1 MSRSIKKMLVQY
13 GVLTHV
19 ILPPD
24 IDALLSALEVTDDPL
39 DQGDGALTGSVRL
52 TQDLSQSPLPGF
64 DFALTIPTG
73 DDELAP
79 YKLKLDP
86 PLAPTSF
93 HFWLVLAKQDQLLF
107 AFQFVDLL
115 PGLALRGA
123 ERKAEADGT
132 VTLAAL
138 PTTDPRHKPVL
149 VSRSH
154 EAGAELGPAL
164 LISGTASEPAH
175 VRFTPDT
182 DSTRGIVA
190 FGLEPSTVLFGD
202 SQIGFDCPAIVID
215 DSEDAFAPG
224 QGAPALDPP
233 LAEISADQPA
243 WRGLLARQVDFY
255 LPTSIPFVG
264 GRPVQ
269 GYFAIPLGSG
279 SPELVIETKL
289 PPQAAAPG
297 QPARPGVA
305 LRIECLDPAARGL
318 SGLVPTL
325 IAARMDL
332 PLDGAQAEV
341 PGIGPI
347 TFAAGKP
354 VRLTVTLAR
363 DVAHD
368 AGAFKVITALTAQ
381 GQNGLLSVT
390 SREGDGFGAPKAF
403 NLAAVMAT
411 ALIADQ
417 DLDRSAQVGDGSG
430 VILAALT
437 AAGAALSSLFEPDSQ
452 FVLHGAELE
461 STGHGLPV
469 GDKLVLTLD
478 YSVAARVIKIE
489 IPAALLVAMRK
500 DQPMRIRVRR
510 VRMSVD
516 PAKTGLDMI
525 GLDFDRAEME
535 LENPGAWDVGGLQA
549 LFDVV
554 GSRSGRGSSWIE
566 VDLRFKL
573 NLGPI
578 SVSNVTIRATLNK
591 QGTPEITLRGLE
603 AGLDLP
609 GVVSGNG
616 QMHLI
621 KGGFEASLAARIWP
635 LLVTA
640 DAGIIYA
647 PPMVVLRLG
656 VDLPAPIPLANSG
669 FGLFG
674 IGGLLGFS
682 AVPNYGDNPETDPVL
697 KQLQWSPQNAESF
710 QPPKPPKEAST
721 FGFDAAVGT
730 LPDLGFSFSAKAGL
744 LITIP
749 DVAVRGALNGR
760 VLMPP
765 VKMKDPSYPPGPG
778 VSFLGFIGVDAKALT
793 FGVLGSVKLEPLL
806 KIQVP
811 LAGHFPFEKGE
822 VDNWYLY
829 LGADGAPMQ
838 GRQIGPISARVLPDI
853 LGDKMGADAYLM
865 LRGRG
870 LEGWPHGRALPAG
883 PVQVDGFVVAFGFAL
898 QSIFG
903 VPPIAWAELYAS
915 LDLLL
920 GTKPPTLAG
929 FGRAGGSLHLGPF
942 SLGVE
947 AQVNYMARRGETVE
961 QYFWAEVAG
970 RIELLFFDVEG
981 KVTISYGAEP
991 VLTLPDPDQHPLD
1004 RLDEDGRRSGSLG
1017 VLTDDSYRVL
1027 ARLFED
1033 PAQITDAM
1041 CVWPDAIISL
1051 PFAFPPKMEAG
1062 AGAQFPA
1069 IKDTAPPPV
1078 KLGSEMLS
1086 YQWHL
1091 TGLTLV
1097 DVTDEA
1103 DPLTGPGVKPNGELA
1118 ARWQAPRGSTDGD
1131 VCELLL
1137 LSTSGDLWVNRLA
1150 DGGEGL
1156 PTNPLQQTADICR
1169 RRVGPESGWA
1179 VGLHATQRRAG
1190 FYLPP
1195 ERVSPNPL
1203 VSRVGATLHHFGLTR
1218 ELTPVPLDG
1227 IHTLPHPFSL
1237 DPAQRV
1243 AWPQPEG
1250 IADHTFTG
1258 HLLAPNLRWLDG
1270 RDIWELAESAF
1281 AFAGQQVFLTLDE
1294 PIEEGRL
1301 VLIVDEDLVDN
1312 GEPFTGLQV
1321 FDDRGNV
1328 WMVADM
1334 LQPAGGAH
1342 VFVFRT
1348 DSATP
1353 VRSVTIRYPVGRQ
1366 VGISGLGGITLSARN
1381 AAAAENNA
1389 LAAESARRQ
1398 VAAQAGPKLDP
1409 TTNVAHKRAILE
1421 PGRLYR
1427 LDVDMSWS
1435 GEILKQNADG
1445 GSEKVEGKSGETAYA
1460 PRGTNTRITTNR
1472 RLFFK
1477 TAPVPQPEM
1486 RVMTSG
1492 MVDYSQWVHRRQDLF
1507 EPEMLERYLTG
1518 YEPAQ
1523 SDLFRF
1529 CDDPLKAH
1537 FRQDHVAALA
1547 KAYGFDLSVAVRRTD
1562 HPGEEHARPV
1572 LLTPAWQFASNPAF
1586 LDPVDQLRYRYALA
1600 SPCAGPLP
1608 GATAAAVHPLE
1619 PETWY
1624 EVYILARPEN
1634 ELWVEPG
1641 RLPGVTFRTS
1651 RWRNPVEM
1659 LAGLGFAAPGGPEP
1673 DSVLAGDLVIGSPA
1687 AIGTAVVEGDD
1698 QAFTNGLV
1706 ALGLEGWPVTE
1717 TARLSRLWIPR
1728 GADEAGGWRFAGL
1741 MIESPEPIQRAGR
1754 VALSGLALTTGAV
1767 GAPLDCAIRR
1777 SDRSRSRLVYLLADP
1792 VALAPGENGNSARLL
1807 FTLQSTLD
1815 KVTTSITGALSIPA
1829 APAFAEDPA

>member
-1 MSRSIKKMLVQY
+1 MTRSIKTLLAER
-13 GVLTHV
+13 GVLDHV

-24 IDALLSALEVTDDPL
+24 IEALLTALETTGDPV
-39 DQGDGALTGSVRL
+39 DEGGGISTGSVRL
-52 TQDLSQSPLPGF
+52 AQDLSQSPLPGC
-64 DFALTIPTG
+64 DFALTLPTG
-73 DDELAP
+73 VVDPAP

-93 HFWLVLAKQDQLLF
+93 HFWLVLARQDQLLF

-138 PTTDPRHKPVL
+138 KTNDPRHKPVL
-149 VSRSH
+149 VSRSP

-164 LISGTASEPAH
+164 LVSGTASEPAH
-175 VRFTPDT
+175 MRFTPDT

-202 SQIGFDCPAIVID
+202 SQIGFDCPTIVID

-233 LAEISADQPA
+233 LAEIRADQPA

-255 LPTSIPFVG
+255 LPASIPFVG
-264 GRPVQ
+264 GRPIQ
-269 GYFAIPLGSG
+269 GYVAIPLGSG

-297 QPARPGVA
+297 KPARPGVA

-318 SGLVPTL
+318 SGLAPTL
-325 IAARMDL
+325 IAARIDL
-332 PLDGAQAEV
+332 PLDGAQTKV
-341 PGIGPI
+341 PGTGPI

-363 DVAHD
+363 DVAH

-403 NLAAVMAT
+403 NLAAAMAT
-411 ALIADQ
+411 AVIADQ
-417 DLDRSAQVGDGSG
+417 NISRSAQVGDNSG
-430 VILAALT
+430 VVLATLA
-437 AAGAALSSLFEPDSQ
+437 AAGATLSSLFEPDSH

-489 IPAALLVAMRK
+489 IPAALSVSMRK

-510 VRMSVD
+510 VRMSVYPD
-516 PAKTGLDMI
+516 KTGLDMI

-554 GSRSGRGSSWIE
+554 GSRSGRGSSFIE

-578 SVSNVTIRATLNK
+578 SVSNVTIRAALNK

-609 GVVSGNG
+609 GVVSGKG

-621 KGGFEASLAARIWP
+621 KGGFEASLAAQIWP

-682 AVPNYGDNPETDPVL
+682 AVPDYGDNPETDPVL

-793 FGVLGSVKLEPLL
+793 FGVLGSVNLEPLL

-829 LGADGAPMQ
+829 LGADGAPIQ

-870 LEGWPHGRALPAG
+870 LEGWPHGRALPTG

-898 QSIFG
+898 QNIFG

-981 KVTISYGAEP
+981 KVTISYGTEP
-991 VLTLPDPDQHPLD
+991 VLALPDPDQHPLD

-1017 VLTDDSYRVL
+1017 VLTDDSYRVIAPL
-1027 ARLFED
+1027 VED
-1033 PAQITDAM
+1033 PARITDDM

-1078 KLGSEMLS
+1078 RLGSEMLS

-1091 TGLTLV
+1091 TGVTLV

-1103 DPLTGPGVKPNGELA
+1103 DRLTGPGVRPNGQLA
-1118 ARWQAPRGSTDGD
+1118 ARWQAPRGGAGD
-1131 VCELLL
+1131 VSELLL

-1156 PTNPLQQTADICR
+1156 PTSPLQQTADICQ
-1169 RRVGPESGWA
+1169 RRVGAERGWA
-1179 VGLHATQRRAG
+1179 VGLHAGQRRTG
-1190 FYLPP
+1190 LYLPP
-1195 ERVSPNPL
+1195 DRVSARPM
-1203 VSRVGATLHHFGLTR
+1203 VSRVGAVMHHFGLTR
-1218 ELTPVPLDG
+1218 EEVAVPLDAV
-1227 IHTLPHPFSL
+1227 HTLPHPFSL
-1237 DPAQRV
+1237 DPAQLV
-1243 AWPQPEG
+1243 AWPQPAG
-1250 IADHTFTG
+1250 IDDREFAG
-1258 HLLAPNLRWLDG
+1258 HLLAPRLRWLDG
-1270 RDIWELAESAF
+1270 RDVSELVELAY
-1281 AFAGQQVFLTLDE
+1281 AFAGQQLLLTLDE
-1294 PIEEGRL
+1294 AIVDGRL
-1301 VLIVDEDLVDN
+1301 ILIVDSDLVVN
-1312 GEPFTGLQV
+1312 GERFISLQV
-1321 FDDRGNV
+1321 FDDSGTF
-1328 WMVADM
+1328 WAVADH
-1334 LQPAGGAH
+1334 LELPDGTPAYL
-1342 VFVFRT
+1342 FRS
-1348 DSATP
+1348 DSAAP

-1366 VGISGLGGITLSARN
+1366 VGIVGLGGITVTAQR
-1381 AAAAENNA
+1381 AAAAENSA

-1398 VAAQAGPKLDP
+1398 AAAQAGPKVDP
-1409 TTNVAHKRAILE
+1409 ASNVPHQRAILA

-1427 LDVDMSWS
+1427 IDVDMTWS
-1435 GEILKQNADG
+1435 GELFKQDAAGVLNP
-1445 GSEKVEGKSGETAYA
+1445 VETKSGEAEYT
-1460 PRGTNTRITTNR
+1460 PRGTDARITTNR
-1472 RLFFK
+1472 RLFFR
-1477 TAPVPQPEM
+1477 TAPVPEAKPQ
-1486 RVMTSG
+1486 VTTSG
-1492 MVDYSQWVHRRQDLF
+1492 MADYAVWLRRRQDLF
-1507 EPEMLERYLTG
+1507 EPEMVERYLAG

-1529 CDDPLKAH
+1529 CDDPLRAH

-1547 KAYGFDLSVAVRRTD
+1547 KAYGFEISVAVRRTD
-1562 HPGEEHARPV
+1562 RPGDEHANPV
-1572 LLTPAWQFASNPAF
+1572 LLTPAWGFATNPAF
-1586 LDPVDQLRYRYALA
+1586 LDPVDQLRYGYRLA
-1600 SPCAGPLP
+1600 SACPGPLP
-1608 GATAAAVHPLE
+1608 GATASAAHPLE

-1624 EVYILARPEN
+1624 ELYILAKHQN
-1634 ELWVEPG
+1634 DLWIERG

-1651 RWRNPVEM
+1651 RWRNPAEM
-1659 LAGLGFAAPGGPEP
+1659 LAGLGFAAPGAPGPNA
-1673 DSVLAGDLVIGSPA
+1673 VMVGDLVIPSA
-1687 AIGTAVVEGDD
+1687 TAVGTAVVEGDD
-1698 QAFTNGLV
+1698 QAFGNTLAV
-1706 ALGLEGWPVTE
+1706 LGLEGWPVTE
-1717 TARLSRLWIPR
+1717 APRLSRMWVTD
-1728 GADEAGGWRFAGL
+1728 AAGGWRFAGL
-1741 MIESPEPIQRAGR
+1741 MIESPEPVERTGR
-1754 VALSGLALTTGAV
+1754 VTLTGLTLTTGAAN
-1767 GAPLDCAIRR
+1767 APLDCTIHR
-1777 SDRSRSRLVYLLADP
+1777 SDRSRSRFIYLLAEP
-1792 VALAPGENGNSARLL
+1792 VALPAVENEGSARLH
-1807 FTLQSTLD
+1807 FTLQSILNG
-1815 KVTTSITGALSIPA
+1815 VATSIAGALPIPA
-1829 APAFAEDPA
+1829 EPAFAEDPA